1 MCINKKIIILAKNN
15 YFISYHLL
23 KSAIMKNKLLLMSC
37 ACCLFSSA
45 AFAETFLVTK
55 TSGDAS
61 EEGSL
66 PYVVANAP
74 GGSEIEFSIGD
85 ETTVTIPATIQ
96 IDKNLTI
103 DAQGKTISVA
113 EPGVS
118 NYRIFKIG
126 LYAPAE
132 DAELVSL
139 TLKNCTLY
147 GGDGTALIDDE
158 TTMASWSATI
168 LVGKNGRLTGEN
180 LLFDK
185 AKNGYS
191 PGIMACGDITLTNCT
206 FQNLSATKV
215 GGAVYTN
222 SGVIARFTD
231 CTFTDN
237 ASTTH
242 GGAVGCSGSTN
253 YFTGCTF
260 TGNEASGSSADGGA
274 IFLQNAGASAEIDN
288 CTFTTNSA
296 GHYGGAVVQKNNVT
310 DGVLKITNSTF
321 NDNTAGGGG
330 ALLSWMGDVTVENCS
345 FENNRATK
353 TSGGAWYAS
362 LKTSVT
368 YHVSGCYFG
377 ENTSA
382 AHGGAILST
391 SDAATF
397 TNCTFYQNEIT
408 GASNGGGALA
418 FQGNASVY
426 NCTLVGNKS
435 VHDTYGA
442 GIHIASRAVV
452 NVYNTIVV
460 GSEGG
465 PDIYTF
471 DNCTLAG
478 SHNIYGTELEGDP
491 VTVDGFVDNTVYTD
505 QTLFAD
511 AEPVPALNEGTTQT
525 IAISP
530 EGIAAGAGIV
540 VEGVPTVDQRGK
552 ARSETAPSIGAY
564 EVEKATSIE
573 RVAVA
578 ESLFWPNPAQDY
590 ITLADGVSEVA
601 VYDLRGALVLAAEA
615 PVQTLSV
622 DGLDAGVYLLQVT
635 VGGKVYN
642 HRLLV
647 K

>member
-1 MCINKKIIILAKNN
+1 
-15 YFISYHLL
+15 
-23 KSAIMKNKLLLMSC
+23 MKNKLLLMSF

-45 AFAETFLVTK
+45 ALAETFLVTK

-158 TTMASWSATI
+158 TSMASWSATI
-168 LVGKNGRLTGEN
+168 LVGKNGSFTGEN

-185 AKNGYS
+185 AKNGYA
-191 PGIMACGDITLTNCT
+191 PGIMACGNIDLTNCT
-206 FQNLSATKV
+206 FQNLSATKI

-222 SGVIARFTD
+222 SGVTARFTD

-237 ASTTH
+237 TSTTH
-242 GGAVGCSGSTN
+242 GGAVGCSGSKN

-260 TGNEASGSSADGGA
+260 TGNTGSGSSADGGA
-274 IFLQNAGASAEIDN
+274 IFLQNVGASAEIDN
-288 CTFTTNSA
+288 CTFMSNRA

-321 NDNTAGGGG
+321 NNNTANGGG
-330 ALLSWMGDVTVENCS
+330 ALLTWMGDVTVENCS
-345 FENNRATK
+345 FENNRSTK

-368 YHVSGCYFG
+368 YHISGCYFG
-377 ENTSA
+377 ENVSA

-391 SDAATF
+391 SDAATI
-397 TNCTFYQNEIT
+397 TNCTFYKNEIT

-418 FQGNASVY
+418 FQGNANIY

-435 VHDTYGA
+435 VHETYGT
-442 GIHIASRAVV
+442 GIHLSSGAVV

-465 PDIYTF
+465 PDIYTHN
-471 DNCTLAG
+471 NCTLAG
-478 SHNIYGTELEGDP
+478 SHNIYGTELEGEP

-511 AEPVPALNEGTTQT
+511 AEPVPALNEGTTKT

-573 RVAVA
+573 RVAV
-578 ESLFWPNPAQDY
+578 EKLFWPNPAQDY
-590 ITLADGVSEVA
+590 INLADGVSKVA
-601 VYDLRGALVLAAEA
+601 VYDLRGALMQVAEA
-615 PVQTLSV
+615 TVQTLSV
-622 DGLDAGVYLLQVT
+622 DGLDAGIYLLQVT
-635 VGGKVYN
+635 VNGKVYN
-642 HRLLV
+642 HRLV
-647 K
+647 IK

>member
-1 MCINKKIIILAKNN
+1 
-15 YFISYHLL
+15 
-23 KSAIMKNKLLLMSC
+23 MKNKLLLMSF

-103 DAQGKTISVA
+103 DAQGKTISVT

-126 LYAPAE
+126 LYEPAE

-147 GGDGTALIDDE
+147 GGDGTSLVDTE
-158 TTMASWSATI
+158 TTLASWSATI
-168 LVGKNGRLTGEN
+168 FVGKNGKLTGEN

-185 AKNGYS
+185 AKNGYA

-222 SGVIARFTD
+222 SGVTARFTD

-274 IFLQNAGASAEIDN
+274 IFLQNVGASAEIDN
-288 CTFTTNSA
+288 CTFMSNRA

-321 NDNTAGGGG
+321 NNNTANGGG
-330 ALLSWMGDVTVENCS
+330 ALLTWMGDVTVENCS
-345 FENNRATK
+345 FEGNSSTG

-368 YHVSGCYFG
+368 YHISGCYFG
-377 ENTSA
+377 ENVSA

-391 SDAATF
+391 SDAATI
-397 TNCTFYQNEIT
+397 TNCTFYKNEIT

-418 FQGNASVY
+418 FQGNANIY

-435 VHDTYGA
+435 VHETYGT
-442 GIHIASRAVV
+442 GIHLSSGAVV

-465 PDIYTF
+465 PDIYTHN
-471 DNCTLAG
+471 NCTLAG
-478 SHNIYGTELEGDP
+478 SHNIYGTELEGEP

-511 AEPVPALNEGTTQT
+511 AEPVPALNEGTTKT

-573 RVAVA
+573 RVAV
-578 ESLFWPNPAQDY
+578 EKLFWPNPAQDY
-590 ITLADGVSEVA
+590 INLADGVSKVA
-601 VYDLRGALVLAAEA
+601 VYDLRGALMQVAEA

-622 DGLDAGVYLLQVT
+622 DGLDAGIYLLQVT
-635 VGGKVYN
+635 VNGKVYN
-642 HRLLV
+642 HRLV
-647 K
+647 IK

>member
-1 MCINKKIIILAKNN
+1 
-15 YFISYHLL
+15 
-23 KSAIMKNKLLLMSC
+23 MKNKLLLMSF

-126 LYAPAE
+126 LYEPAE

-147 GGDGTALIDDE
+147 GGDGTSLVDTE
-158 TTMASWSATI
+158 TTLASWSATI
-168 LVGKNGRLTGEN
+168 FVGKNGKLTGEN

-185 AKNGYS
+185 AKNGYA
-191 PGIMACGDITLTNCT
+191 PGIMACGDITLTDCT

-222 SGVIARFTD
+222 SGVTARFTD

-237 ASTTH
+237 TSTTH
-242 GGAVGCSGSTN
+242 GGAVGCSGSKN

-260 TGNEASGSSADGGA
+260 TGNTGSGSSADGGA
-274 IFLQNAGASAEIDN
+274 IFLQNVGASAEIDN
-288 CTFTTNSA
+288 CTFMSNRA

-321 NDNTAGGGG
+321 NNNTANGGG
-330 ALLSWMGDVTVENCS
+330 ALLTWMGDVTVENCS
-345 FENNRATK
+345 FEGNSSTG

-368 YHVSGCYFG
+368 YHISGCYFG
-377 ENTSA
+377 ENVSA

-391 SDAATF
+391 SDAATI
-397 TNCTFYQNEIT
+397 TNCTFYKNEIT

-418 FQGNASVY
+418 FQGNANIY

-435 VHDTYGA
+435 VHETYGT
-442 GIHIASRAVV
+442 GIHLSSGAVV

-465 PDIYTF
+465 PDIYTHN
-471 DNCTLAG
+471 NCTLAG
-478 SHNIYGTELEGDP
+478 SHNIYGTELEGEP
-491 VTVDGFVDNTVYTD
+491 VTVDGFVENTVYTD

-511 AEPVPALNEGTTQT
+511 AEPVPALNEGTTKT

-573 RVAVA
+573 RIAV
-578 ESLFWPNPAQDY
+578 EKLFWPNPAQDY
-590 ITLADGVSEVA
+590 INLADGVSKVA
-601 VYDLRGALVLAAEA
+601 VYDLRGALMQVAEA

-622 DGLDAGVYLLQVT
+622 DGLDAGIYLLQVT
-635 VGGKVYN
+635 VNGKVYN
-642 HRLLV
+642 HRLV
-647 K
+647 IK